1 MEFHTNTNAVRA
13 AVHRVGGATR
23 ASNMLGV
30 SNASIYNWIK
40 IGRIPNI
47 ELAQILA
54 NATRMNIDSLRPTKQ
69 VPPAW
74 F

>member
-1 MEFHTNTNAVRA
+1 MTIHTNTNAVRA

-40 IGRIPNI
+40 MGRIPNF

-54 NATRMNIDSLRPTKQ
+54 NATRMSVESLRPMKP
-69 VPPAW
+69 VYKSW